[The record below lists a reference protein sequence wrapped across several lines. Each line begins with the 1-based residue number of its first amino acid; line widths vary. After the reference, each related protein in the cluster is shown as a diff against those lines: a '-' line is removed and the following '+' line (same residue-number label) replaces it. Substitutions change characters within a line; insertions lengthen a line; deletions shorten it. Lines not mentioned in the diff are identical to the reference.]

1 MGLFAFLGRWLGSH
15 DRNIF
20 EFWDGS
26 RTWLGRKKLRR
37 IDPFVAYK
45 ATFHY
50 PGFSWERTMAELAME
65 PIGTDPKDIEFQL
78 RGKLAALEVAAACT
92 RSVMQ
97 IKPLDQGGLTD
108 QECVWLLHEFEQFVL
123 GEKKNGRQPQNSPP
137 SAESIQTPATRNDL
151 ASGSIETESEPSTPS
166 GQPRVLAGESAGT
179 SE

>member
-15 DRNIF
+15 DRFIF

-45 ATFHY
+45 ATFDF

-65 PIGTDPKDIEFQL
+65 PIGTDPKDIELQL
-78 RGKLAALEVAAACT
+78 RGKLSALAIAAACV

-123 GEKKNGRQPQNSPP
+123 GVKKNGRQPQTSPP
-137 SAESIQTPATRNDL
+137 SVESDVTPATRSDSE
-151 ASGSIETESEPSTPS
+151 SGSTGTESGQQRPS
-166 GQPRVLAGESAGT
+166 GPPKESVGESVAT
-179 SE
+179 SA